1 MEFERHPGC
10 VRAPPH
16 WMMSEI
22 PPLGAALPLSQVQG
36 VVGVE
41 NVGVARLVGGHAD
54 YRDHMGDVLDAVALT
69 GV

>member
-1 MEFERHPGC
+1 
-10 VRAPPH
+10 
-16 WMMSEI
+16 MMSEI